1 MGLYDR
7 SEWKRLRREQ
17 LRREPF
23 CVFCRLVGRTAPAVI
38 VDHIKPHR
46 GDESLFFDAA
56 NLQSLCKSCHDGIKQ
71 RFEKS
76 GSLSGG
82 DIAGIPL
89 DPAHHWNAHA

>member
-17 LRREPF
+17 LREEPL
-23 CVFCRLVGRTAPAVI
+23 CVFCNRVGRTIPATV

-46 GDESLFFDAA
+46 GDETLFFDPD
-56 NLQSLCKSCHDGIKQ
+56 NLQSLCKCCHDATKQ

-76 GSLSGG
+76 GTLAGS
-82 DIAGIPL
+82 DVAGIPL
-89 DPAHHWNAHA
+89 DPAHHWNTHA